1 MIKKRAMCLGIA
13 VAVCH
18 AVLCAGPA
26 CGVQEPSIDDLFGSL
41 SALGQGVESSPT
53 VVNPVMRSELSTW
66 MSLDGSWDFRTDPEL
81 AGYEGRWFET
91 ASWPGAERQITVPG
105 AWEAQG
111 VGEPGFS
118 QPDDMQTAF
127 EIANRPIFAT
137 YTGAAWYRK
146 TVTIP
151 TDWTGNQVW
160 LKFGGINSV
169 GWIWVNGQFLARH
182 YKYAG
187 TYKYDISHL
196 VTPGQSA
203 TITVLAR
210 NDIQSLQGESQ
221 CIRVYGGLF
230 RSVELEATPP
240 VSIDYAYIEGDLDA
254 KSASVHA
261 TIRSTTPERRKLNIE
276 VKLTTLDGK
285 RAGTLSESL
294 VITGDRTK
302 EVVLNIS
309 LKQFRP
315 WSPEHPNL
323 YRADIVL
330 KQGDTPVHGWIE
342 RFGVKKFETRDNRFW
357 LNNKPYFLRGYG
369 DDHTHPLTIS
379 SPADREAHLANLT
392 KAKAYG
398 FNFVRFHTHVENP
411 EYFEAADELGIL
423 VQAELPYWAVPGIWP
438 NMPEMEHWTRP
449 GSWPNEYDITRMS
462 GGPVDPIGDLRTLI
476 THFRGYVSLAV
487 YGGGNEG
494 QYNDTLGPQLYSM
507 VKELDPSRPWV
518 AQDGGK
524 ETHAFFGSEMDAS
537 LEDLSM
543 SDLQSYSRVGSG
555 DAFQVPILEEE
566 DLWPLIQHEYQS
578 FSTGPDPRL
587 EPQFRDGYAPAQTLA
602 EAQEIARSV
611 GLDWKWGE
619 ACIEAGH
626 RLQSIFH
633 KIGFESARLD
643 PRLDGYTLWLFVD
656 FPPFAHNGVLD
667 IFYGEKH
674 STADY
679 FRTFN
684 QPVTVLA
691 QDPAPKPGIF
701 LAKAFGLPAEYVF
714 DWAEINERMTAG
726 PARARPMLNAFYDWP
741 LYSSG
746 QTIPVEWVISNFGD
760 APISK
765 GELTWRL
772 RGDVKV
778 LAQDVLSDVAAP
790 IGYVDK
796 IGRTTITLPE
806 ITKPLKATVEV
817 DVNPGGW
824 SNSWDIWVFPP
835 IPERGQ
841 LSESVALSQGLHEL
855 LSQRY
860 ENVVLAE
867 TAEGAKAKVLVT
879 DKAGPSLVEALKLG
893 KKVLYL
899 GMPDQGQMTVGAR
912 MGNWFWH
919 KQAGT
924 VIASDHPAFGDFPNE
939 GFMNQPWF
947 RLMDQAVQLTPDN
960 PLKQADKLM
969 VGRGSEGYF
978 STVFEAKAAN
988 GAVLVTGLDLT
999 RKTRNMPESAYLL
1012 DQMIRYV
1019 ASEEFSPTGAI
1030 DPATML
1036 LSQSQGGD
1044 AE

>member
-1 MIKKRAMCLGIA
+1 MRLTCLSIA
-13 VAVCH
+13 VVVCH
-18 AVLCAGPA
+18 SVLGAGPA
-26 CGVQEPSIDDLFGSL
+26 SEASAIDDLFGPL
-41 SALGQGVESSPT
+41 SALGEGAESSPAI
-53 VVNPVMRSELSTW
+53 VNPVLRSKLSNW
-66 MSLDGSWDFRTDPEL
+66 MSLDGSWEFRTDREL
-81 AGYEGRWFET
+81 AGYEGQWFET
-91 ASWPGAERQITVPG
+91 ASWPGSERQIIVPG

-118 QPDDMQTAF
+118 QPDDMQMAF

-137 YTGAAWYRK
+137 YTGAAWYSK
-146 TVTIP
+146 TIRIP
-151 TDWTGNQVW
+151 ENWAGKRTW

-169 GWIWVNGQFLARH
+169 GWIWVNGKFVARH
-182 YKYAG
+182 YEYAG
-187 TYKYDISHL
+187 TYKYDITDL
-196 VTPGQSA
+196 VTAGQSA
-203 TITVLAR
+203 TVAVLVR
-210 NDIQSLQGESQ
+210 NDIPSLQGESQ
-221 CIRVYGGLF
+221 CIRTYGGLF
-230 RSVELEATPP
+230 RSVELEATPS
-240 VSIDYAYIEGDLDA
+240 VFIDYAYVQGDLDA
-254 KSASVHA
+254 KSAAVHA
-261 TIRSTTPERRKLNIE
+261 TIRSTALEHRKIKVE

-285 RAGTLSESL
+285 RAGELSESV
-294 VITGDRTK
+294 VIKGSRTK
-302 EVVLNIS
+302 EVVLNIP
-309 LKQFRP
+309 LKTFRA

-323 YRADIVL
+323 YKADIVV
-330 KQGDTPVHGWIE
+330 KRGGTPLHGWTE
-342 RFGVKKFETRDNRFW
+342 RFGVKKFETRDKKFW
-357 LNNKPYFLRGYG
+357 LNNKPYLLRGYG

-379 SPADREAHLANLT
+379 SPADREAHQANLA
-392 KAKAYG
+392 KAKAFG
-398 FNFVRFHTHVENP
+398 FNFVRLHTHVENP

-423 VQAELPYWAVPGIWP
+423 VQAEIPYWAVPGIWP

-494 QYNDTLGPQLYSM
+494 QYNDTLGPQLYNI
-507 VKELDPSRPWV
+507 VKELDHSRPWL
-518 AQDGGK
+518 AQDGGI
-524 ETHAFFGSEMDAS
+524 ETHAFFGFEMDAS

-543 SDLQSYSRVGSG
+543 TDLQSYSRVGSG

-578 FSTGPDPRL
+578 FSTGPDARL

-602 EAQEIARSV
+602 EAQAVARSV
-611 GLDWKWGE
+611 GLDWNWGE
-619 ACIEAGH
+619 ACIDAGH

-643 PRLDGYTLWLFVD
+643 PRLDGFTLWLFVD

-667 IFYGEKH
+667 VFYGEKQ
-674 STADY
+674 STANY

-684 QPVTVLA
+684 QPVVILA

-701 LAKAFGLPAEYVF
+701 LAKSFGLPAEYVF

-760 APISK
+760 TPISK
-765 GELTWRL
+765 GELTWCL
-772 RGDVKV
+772 RGDDKV
-778 LAQDVLSDVAAP
+778 LVQGILSNVDASVGDVDE
-790 IGYVDK
+790 

-806 ITKPLKATVEV
+806 VTKPLKATVEV

-835 IPERGQ
+835 IPEGGQ
-841 LSESVALSQGLHEL
+841 LPEPVAVSEGLCEL
-855 LSQRY
+855 LVERY
-860 ENVVLAE
+860 ENVVPAE

-879 DKAGPSLVEALKLG
+879 DKAGPSLVEALRLG

-899 GMPDQGQMTVGAR
+899 GIPAQGQMMVGAR

-924 VIASDHPAFGDFPNE
+924 VIASDHLAFGDFPNE

-978 STVFEAKAAN
+978 STVFEAKSGN
-988 GAVLVTGLDLT
+988 GAILVSGLDLT

-1036 LSQSQGGD
+1036 LSSTNSVMTRKKP
-1044 AE
+1044 